1 MHCDLRR
8 LFTPFFHLRLSIY
21 SKFLFTEFA
30 GRKGRMYKRFSKI
43 VPIIT
48 RNADVLTLTFVLL
61 LGYLMGTFL
70 AAETPFSFYALMR
83 SAANSPVSIVGSL
96 VSAYLPFLLA
106 FAAVH
111 YGKPALL
118 YFILFCKAVV
128 FSHCSMICH
137 LAFGSGG
144 WLIRLL
150 LQFSDILLLPVLC
163 HFAILCL
170 RQPRTLRRSDIFIYS
185 GAAALVAIINF
196 CFISPY
202 LAMLIDT

>member
-8 LFTPFFHLRLSIY
+8 FFTPIFHLRLSIC

-30 GRKGRMYKRFSKI
+30 GRKGRMFKRFRKI
-43 VPIIT
+43 IPIFT
-48 RNADVLTLTFVLL
+48 GNTDVLTLTFILL
-61 LGYLMGTFL
+61 LGYLIGTFL
-70 AAETPFSFYALMR
+70 AAGTPVSFFTLMR

-96 VSAYLPFLLA
+96 ISAFLPFLLA

-111 YGKPALL
+111 YGRPALL
-118 YFILFCKAVV
+118 YLILFCKAII
-128 FSHCSMICH
+128 FSHCSMWCS

-144 WLIRLL
+144 WLVRLL
-150 LQFSDILLLPVLC
+150 FQFSDILLLPVLC
-163 HFAILCL
+163 HFVIRYL
-170 RQPRTLRRSDIFIYS
+170 RRPRTLSKSDILIYS
-185 GAAALVAIINF
+185 GTAALVAIINY

>member
-8 LFTPFFHLRLSIY
+8 LFTPFFHLRQSIC

-30 GRKGRMYKRFSKI
+30 GRKGRMYKRFRKI

-48 RNADVLTLTFVLL
+48 RNADVLTLAFVLL
-61 LGYLMGTFL
+61 FGYLIGTFL

-96 VSAYLPFLLA
+96 VSAFLPFLLA

-111 YGKPALL
+111 YGKPVLL

-144 WLIRLL
+144 WLVRLL

-163 HFAILCL
+163 HFVILRL